1 MQAEFIEIGE
11 IVRPQGVRGEVKLRA
26 MSEDMNRYA
35 KLEMIYLGEEHRP
48 VKVLKGRANAGFA
61 YLQLEGVAD
70 REQAEALRG
79 TSVYVDREHA
89 IHLGEDENF
98 VCEMI
103 GLNVQD
109 SAGNGVGKLVDVLK
123 PNKICD
129 VYVLD
134 TPRGEMMFPA
144 LKRVVLNVDV
154 AAGKM
159 TVDANALSEVASWS
173 DEPCQPDE

>member
-26 MSEDMNRYA
+26 MSEDMSRYA
-35 KLEMIYLGEEHRP
+35 QLEMVYLGEEHRP
-48 VKVLKGRANAGFA
+48 VKVLKGRGNAGFA

-70 REQAEALRG
+70 RDQAEALRG
-79 TSVYVDREHA
+79 TSVYVDRAHA
-89 IHLGEDENF
+89 IHLGKDENF

-103 GLNVQD
+103 GLAVED
-109 SAGNGVGKLVDVLK
+109 SEGRAVGRLVDVLK

-129 VYVLD
+129 VYVLN

-154 AAGKM
+154 EAGKM
-159 TVDANALSEVASWS
+159 TVDAQALSEVASWS
-173 DEPCQPDE
+173 DEPCERDE